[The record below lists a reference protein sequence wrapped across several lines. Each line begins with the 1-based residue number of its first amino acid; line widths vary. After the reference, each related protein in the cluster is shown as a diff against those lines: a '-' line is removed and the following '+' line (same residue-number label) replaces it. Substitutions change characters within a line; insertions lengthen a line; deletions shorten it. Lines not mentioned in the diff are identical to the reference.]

1 MAITARSEKRSSDI
15 VDLVQVLIRFMSE
28 KDRSASALLIGRVHA
43 IRRRRWMF
51 GKVSSSHAPRLFG
64 SSFSAYCHIV
74 CHLLSSFPRDLGNG
88 RSFSQNNM
96 PFAASDSSWVLLTM
110 MVLDKAS
117 DGRGDP
123 RQKIGLAFE

>member
-51 GKVSSSHAPRLFG
+51 GKVSSSHAPSANRRLFG
-64 SSFSAYCHIV
+64 SSFSADCHIV
-74 CHLLSSFPRDLGNG
+74 CHLLSSFPRDLANA
-88 RSFSQNNM
+88 RSFSQNNI
-96 PFAASDSSWVLLTM
+96 PFAASDGSWVLLTM
-110 MVLDKAS
+110 IE
-117 DGRGDP
+117 GTR
-123 RQKIGLAFE
+123 